1 MLAVNGYYDGVEIKP
16 LEKMDIKQGQKVII
30 TILNDFVKPEQISKK
45 RGMRGALAK
54 YADPELQKKEKGAW
68 ERAAVAKYDNA

>member
-30 TILNDFVKPEQISKK
+30 TILNDFVKPEQISKTRNAWCSCQI
-45 RGMRGALAK
+45 RGSGTA
-54 YADPELQKKEKGAW
+54 EKG
-68 ERAAVAKYDNA
+68 ERRVGTCSGGKI

>member
-1 MLAVNGYYDGVEIKP
+1 
-16 LEKMDIKQGQKVII
+16 
-30 TILNDFVKPEQISKK
+30 
-45 RGMRGALAK
+45 MRGALAK